1 MTAAT
6 RPRKPRRTLTPV
18 TITSRYP
25 SFNGGRVEN
34 WSAVSTDGVWKFE
47 RMEIPSSPWSV
58 IHVPSEVEAGWYGS
72 LPAAREATASGSAM
86 ASVERI
92 LAHQRGEHDAERV
105 PACVRC

>member
-1 MTAAT
+1 MTTAT
-6 RPRKPRRTLTPV
+6 RKPRRTLTPV
-18 TITSRYP
+18 TITRRYP
-25 SFNGGRVEN
+25 SFRSGRIEN
-34 WSAVSTDGVWKFE
+34 WEAISADGTWVYR
-47 RMEIPSSPWSV
+47 RMEISGTPWTV
-58 IHVPSEVEAGWYGS
+58 EHVPSEVEAGWYGS